1 MCPARGAL
9 LLALAAAAGC
19 ASPPPPRLPVQRLRV
34 TATMSAETQ
43 AVLEMAANQVRRCYR
58 APRVSSEARQ
68 IITRLLVRI
77 MADGTLNGLPEV
89 VAQSGVQPGNQFY
102 APRMAEAA
110 ILAVVR
116 CAPLRLPP
124 DFVRGETLE
133 IELTFSPLASA

>member
-1 MCPARGAL
+1 MRAARGAL
-9 LLALAAAAGC
+9 LIAFAAAAGC
-19 ASPPPPRLPVQRLRV
+19 AAPPGPRLPAQRLRV
-34 TATMSAETQ
+34 TATMSAE
-43 AVLEMAANQVRRCYR
+43 ARAALEMAAGQVRRCYR
-58 APRVSSEARQ
+58 APRVTTEARQ

-89 VAQSGVQPGNQFY
+89 LAQSGVHPGNQFY

-110 ILAVVR
+110 ILSVVR

-124 DFVRGETLE
+124 DFVRGETVE